1 MFDRISTD
9 SAMFFCFTGYGIK
22 CYKCTT
28 LNDWGDCETN
38 KVETTCA
45 SRFDSCGKIFIDG
58 EVAGVSF
65 KTYYKDCSVKAGCNK
80 DLCKQVGQSGA
91 RINDCDVDCCES
103 DLCNG
108 AKVPLVSA
116 ILLLACAFLA
126 FFR

>member
-1 MFDRISTD
+1 
-9 SAMFFCFTGYGIK
+9 MFFCFTGYGLK

-28 LNDWGDCETN
+28 LKDWGDCETN
-38 KVETTCA
+38 RVETTCA
-45 SRFDSCGKIFIDG
+45 SGFDSCGKIFLDG

-91 RINDCDVDCCES
+91 TINDCKVDCCES

-116 ILLLACAFLA
+116 ILLFACAFLA